1 MARKPNYR
9 FDRMERDRAKAAKKA
24 DRLKSKQDRAA
35 NRDPADSDAA
45 DPESGPNPGG
55 ADGSGTGA
63 GTAGGG
69 T

>member
-1 MARKPNYR
+1 VARKPNYR
-9 FDRMERDRAKAAKKA
+9 FDRIERDRAKAAKKA
-24 DRLKSKQDRAA
+24 DRLKSKQDRAT

-45 DPESGPNPGG
+45 DQEAETNPAG

-63 GTAGGG
+63 GTPDGV